1 MWLLFILISNSLLCK
16 YLNVMVESK
25 MGAIP
30 SSLRRMNERA
40 VVRLLLRMGVASRA
54 ELAKAAGMSQPTVGK
69 ITQDL
74 IDRGILQELD
84 SPSASSDNGRN
95 GAGKIGRPGRMLQLD
110 SRNPRFLA
118 IHLGVT
124 ETRFAPLSVSVAL
137 TDRWP
142 IIFPTPPS
150 PEAWLGLLKDA
161 AQKLPRK
168 AYDGILISV
177 PGVVDEASCQVLFS
191 PNLHWTEKARLA
203 AMIQSVWKS
212 PVIMTQEIR
221 SLALG
226 HQAAEPEGEDFMLV
240 DFGQGVG
247 GAIMQGGKLLRN
259 PLPLN
264 GEIGHT
270 PVAGNH
276 RRCGCGAEGCL
287 ETLVSRHGLE
297 ASYASACYP
306 ETPGWDSLAGAI
318 KTQGIMP
325 WLSDTLNATAIV
337 IAGALN
343 VLGLRRVIL
352 TGSLTE
358 LPEEVV
364 QYLEERIR
372 AGSMWARFGEVIC
385 ESAPRRRQAG
395 LAGVGIDRLLA
406 VP

>member
-1 MWLLFILISNSLLCK
+1 
-16 YLNVMVESK
+16 

-69 ITQDL
+69 IIQDL
-74 IDRGILQELD
+74 IDRGLLQELD
-84 SPSASSDNGRN
+84 TPATNHNGDNGKTA
-95 GAGKIGRPGRMLQLD
+95 AGRIGRPGRMVQLD
-110 SRNPRFLA
+110 NSNPRFLA

-142 IIFPTPPS
+142 VIFPTPAS
-150 PEAWLGLLKDA
+150 PQAWLGLLKEA
-161 AQKLPRK
+161 ALKLPRR
-168 AYDGILISV
+168 AYDGILLSV
-177 PGVVDEASCQVLFS
+177 PGVVDESACQVLFS
-191 PNLHWTEKARLA
+191 PNLHWTEKTRLPDL
-203 AMIQSVWKS
+203 IQSVWKA

-247 GAIMQGGKLLRN
+247 GAIMQGGKLLIN

-306 ETPGWDSLAGAI
+306 LTPGWDSLSDAI
-318 KTQGIMP
+318 IQNGIMP
-325 WLSDTLNATAIV
+325 WLADTLNSTGIV

-358 LPEEVV
+358 LPEIVV
-364 QYLEERIR
+364 KYLTDRIR
-372 AGSMWARFGEVIC
+372 AGAMWARFGEVIC

-395 LAGVGIDRLLA
+395 LAGVGIDRLLSM
-406 VP
+406 P